1 MVQAMPEP
9 DQLMFPTQGT
19 RAAVMIAFIMALA
32 QRINES
38 PRGSVEF
45 HFEGGSLK
53 PSLHEH
59 YGPLHLP

>member
-1 MVQAMPEP
+1 MATLTEP
-9 DQLMFPTQGT
+9 DPLLFPAQGT

-32 QRINES
+32 NRINES

-59 YGPLHLP
+59 FGPLHVQ